1 MILSA
6 LFSSKKQGNMASN
19 TIQISPRKNIAFP
32 DLKEIWNYR
41 ELLFTFVMRDLTV
54 RYRQTIIGG
63 LWAIVQ
69 PLTTMIIFSFFFGY
83 LAQISGDGV
92 PYPIFSYSGL
102 VLWMY
107 FANALTAASGSVVS
121 AAGLFTKVYF
131 PRLIVPLAASM
142 TGIVDYFIAL
152 IILVG
157 LMIFYQITPPLMIVF
172 LPLLVFL
179 TWLLA
184 TGIGFWLSAINVKYR
199 DVGFIMP
206 FFIQLMM
213 YVTPVIY
220 PVSIA
225 PNFKHILAINPM
237 TGIIETHRSLIL
249 GIREI
254 NYTSLTFS
262 IVITLII
269 FITGAIYF
277 RSVERKF
284 ADIV

>member
-1 MILSA
+1 MVSKEPITIIKPSPKLS
-6 LFSSKKQGNMASN
+6 
-19 TIQISPRKNIAFP
+19 FP
-32 DLKEIWNYR
+32 DLKEAWKYR
-41 ELLFTFVMRDLTV
+41 ELLFTFVKRDLTV

-63 LWAIVQ
+63 IWAVIQ
-69 PLTTMIIFSFFFGY
+69 PITTMIIFSFFFGY

-92 PYPIFSYSGL
+92 PYPVFSYSGL
-102 VLWMY
+102 VLWIY
-107 FANALTAASGSVVS
+107 FANALSAASGSVVA

-131 PRLIVPLAASM
+131 PRLIVPIAASM
-142 TGIVDYFIAL
+142 TGIVDYIIAL
-152 IILVG
+152 LILFG
-157 LMIFYQITPPLMIVF
+157 LMIFYHITPPLMIIF
-172 LPLLVFL
+172 LPLLVLL

-184 TGIGFWLSAINVKYR
+184 TGIGFWLSAINVRYR

-225 PNFKHILAINPM
+225 PNYKHILALNPM
-237 TGIIETHRSLIL
+237 TGIIEAHRALIL
-249 GIREI
+249 GIHDI
-254 NYTSLTFS
+254 NYTSLVFS
-262 IVITLII
+262 VVITLII
-269 FITGAIYF
+269 FTTGAIYF

>member
-1 MILSA
+1 MS
-6 LFSSKKQGNMASN
+6 
-19 TIQISPRKNIAFP
+19 TIEQVITIKPSPRLSFP
-32 DLKEIWNYR
+32 DFKEVWNYR
-41 ELLFTFVMRDLTV
+41 ELLFTFVKRDLTV

-63 LWAIVQ
+63 VWAIIQ
-69 PLTTMIIFSFFFGY
+69 PLTTMVIFSFFFGY

-107 FANALTAASGSVVS
+107 FANALSAANGSVVG

-152 IILVG
+152 IILFG
-157 LMIFYQITPPLMIVF
+157 LMIFYQITPPLIIVF
-172 LPLLVFL
+172 LPLLVL
-179 TWLLA
+179 ITWFLA

-213 YVTPVIY
+213 YMTPVIY

-225 PNFKHILAINPM
+225 PNFKHILALNPM
-237 TGIIETHRSLIL
+237 TGIIETHRALLLGVKEVNFTALLFSL
-249 GIREI
+249 
-254 NYTSLTFS
+254 
-262 IVITLII
+262 VITAII

>member
-1 MILSA
+1 MV
-6 LFSSKKQGNMASN
+6 SKEPI
-19 TIQISPRKNIAFP
+19 TIIKPSPRLSFP
-32 DLKEIWNYR
+32 DLREVWNYR
-41 ELLFTFVMRDLTV
+41 ELLLTLVKRDLTV
-54 RYRQTIIGG
+54 RYRQTVIGG
-63 LWAIVQ
+63 IWAVIQ
-69 PLTTMIIFSFFFGY
+69 PLTTMVIFSFFFGY

-92 PYPIFSYSGL
+92 PYPVFSYSGL
-102 VLWMY
+102 VLWIY
-107 FANALTAASGSVVS
+107 FANALSAASGSVVA

-131 PRLIVPLAASM
+131 PRLIVPIAASM

-152 IILVG
+152 TILFG
-157 LMIFYQITPPLMIVF
+157 LMIFYQITPPIIIIF
-172 LPLLVFL
+172 LPLLVLL

-184 TGIGFWLSAINVKYR
+184 TGIGFWLSAINVRYR

-225 PNFKHILAINPM
+225 PNFKQILALNPM
-237 TGIIETHRSLIL
+237 TGIVEAHRALIL
-249 GIREI
+249 GVRDI
-254 NYTSLTFS
+254 NYSSLIFS
-262 IVITLII
+262 VIITLII

>member
-1 MILSA
+1 M
-6 LFSSKKQGNMASN
+6 SSKESLVRIKSN
-19 TIQISPRKNIAFP
+19 PTLSFP
-32 DLKEIWNYR
+32 DLKELWSYR

-54 RYRQTIIGG
+54 RYRQTMIGG
-63 LWAIVQ
+63 IWAIIQ

-92 PYPIFSYSGL
+92 PYPVFSYSGL

-107 FANALTAASGSVVS
+107 FANALTAASSSVVGAS
-121 AAGLFTKVYF
+121 GLFTKVYF
-131 PRLIVPLAASM
+131 PRLIVPIAATM

-152 IILVG
+152 VILVI
-157 LMIFYQITPPLMIVF
+157 LMIVYHITPPLIIIF
-172 LPLLVFL
+172 LPLLLSL

-199 DVGFIMP
+199 DVGFIIP

-225 PNFKHILAINPM
+225 PNFKHILALNPM
-237 TGIIETHRSLIL
+237 TGIIETHRALML
-249 GIREI
+249 GIRDI
-254 NYTSLTFS
+254 NYASLLYS
-262 IVITLII
+262 ILITITI
-269 FITGAIYF
+269 FVSGAIYF

>member
-1 MILSA
+1 MVSKEPVITIKPSPKLS
-6 LFSSKKQGNMASN
+6 
-19 TIQISPRKNIAFP
+19 FP
-32 DLKEIWNYR
+32 DLREVWNYR
-41 ELLFTFVMRDLTV
+41 ELLFTFVKRDLTV

-63 LWAIVQ
+63 IWAIIQ
-69 PLTTMIIFSFFFGY
+69 PLTTMVIFSFFFGY

-92 PYPIFSYSGL
+92 PYPVFSYSGL
-102 VLWMY
+102 VLWIY
-107 FANALTAASGSVVS
+107 FANALSAASGSVVG

-152 IILVG
+152 LILFG
-157 LMIFYQITPPLMIVF
+157 LMAYYHILPPLIIFF
-172 LPLLVFL
+172 LPLLVLL
-179 TWLLA
+179 TWFLA
-184 TGIGFWLSAINVKYR
+184 TGIGFWLSAVNVKYR

-213 YVTPVIY
+213 YMTPVIY

-225 PNFKHILAINPM
+225 PNFKHILALNPM
-237 TGIIETHRSLIL
+237 TGIIETHRALLL
-249 GIREI
+249 GVKEI
-254 NYTSLTFS
+254 NYTALVFS
-262 IVITLII
+262 ITITAII
-269 FITGAIYF
+269 FITGAVYF

>member
-1 MILSA
+1 MSSPESIVSIKPNPK
-6 LFSSKKQGNMASN
+6 FS
-19 TIQISPRKNIAFP
+19 FP
-32 DLKEIWNYR
+32 DLSEIWNYR
-41 ELLFTFVMRDLTV
+41 ELLFTFVKRDLTV

-63 LWAIVQ
+63 IWAVIQ
-69 PLTTMIIFSFFFGY
+69 PLTTMVIFSFFFGY

-92 PYPIFSYSGL
+92 PYPVFSYSGL
-102 VLWMY
+102 VLWIY
-107 FANALTAASGSVVS
+107 FANALTAASGSVVA

-131 PRLIVPLAASM
+131 PRLIVPIAASM
-142 TGIVDYFIAL
+142 TGIVDYFVAL
-152 IILVG
+152 TILFG
-157 LMIFYQITPPLMIVF
+157 LMIFYQITPPIIIIF
-172 LPLLVFL
+172 LPFLVLL

-184 TGIGFWLSAINVKYR
+184 TGIGFWLSAINVRYR

-225 PNFKHILAINPM
+225 PNYKHILALNPM
-237 TGIIETHRSLIL
+237 TGIIEAHRALIL
-249 GIREI
+249 GIRDI
-254 NYTSLTFS
+254 NYTSLVFS
-262 IVITLII
+262 VAITLII

>member
-1 MILSA
+1 MSSPESIVRIKPNPI
-6 LFSSKKQGNMASN
+6 FS
-19 TIQISPRKNIAFP
+19 FP
-32 DLKEIWNYR
+32 DLSEIWNYR
-41 ELLFTFVMRDLTV
+41 ELLFTFVKRDLTV

-69 PLTTMIIFSFFFGY
+69 PLTTMVIFSFFFGY

-92 PYPIFSYSGL
+92 PYPVFSYSGL

-107 FANALTAASGSVVS
+107 FANALTSASGSVVAS
-121 AAGLFTKVYF
+121 AGLFTKVYF
-131 PRLIVPLAASM
+131 PRLIVPLAATM
-142 TGIVDYFIAL
+142 TGIVDYCIAL

-157 LMIFYQITPPLMIVF
+157 LMFYYQITPPLIIIF
-172 LPLLVFL
+172 LPLLLAL
-179 TWLLA
+179 TWSLA

-225 PNFKHILAINPM
+225 PNFKHILALNPM
-237 TGIIETHRSLIL
+237 TGIIETHRALIL
-249 GIREI
+249 GIRDV
-254 NYTSLTFS
+254 NYTSLLFS
-262 IVITLII
+262 VVITIII
-269 FITGAIYF
+269 FVTGAIYF

>member
-1 MILSA
+1 MVSKEPVTIIKPSPKLS
-6 LFSSKKQGNMASN
+6 
-19 TIQISPRKNIAFP
+19 FP
-32 DLKEIWNYR
+32 DLKEVWNYR
-41 ELLFTFVMRDLTV
+41 ELLFTFVKRDLTV

-63 LWAIVQ
+63 IWAIIQ
-69 PLTTMIIFSFFFGY
+69 PLTTMVIFSFFFGY
-83 LAQISGDGV
+83 LAKISGDGV
-92 PYPIFSYSGL
+92 PYPVFSYSGL
-102 VLWMY
+102 VLWIY
-107 FANALTAASGSVVS
+107 FANALSAASGSVVG

-152 IILVG
+152 LILFG
-157 LMIFYQITPPLMIVF
+157 LMAFYQIMPPLIIVF
-172 LPLLVFL
+172 LPLLVLL
-179 TWLLA
+179 TWFLA

-213 YVTPVIY
+213 YMTPVIY

-225 PNFKHILAINPM
+225 PNYKHILALNPM
-237 TGIIETHRSLIL
+237 TGIIETHRAILL
-249 GIREI
+249 GIRDV
-254 NYTSLTFS
+254 NYTSLLFS
-262 IVITLII
+262 VVITIII